1 MRALFDFKCVEGHVN
16 ESFVDTALTTISCPD
31 CAEPAKRIISPVRS
45 SLDPISG
52 DFMGA
57 TAKWEKMR
65 AQKIQQE
72 RRANS

>member
-1 MRALFDFKCVEGHVN
+1 MRALFDFKCEQGHVN
-16 ESFVDTALTTISCPD
+16 ESFVDTTLTTISCPV
-31 CAEPAKRIISPVRS
+31 CSLQAKRIISPVRS

-72 RRANS
+72 RKANS